1 MLYRSYQHVERLG
14 RDEVD
19 GILNGTCS
27 IQTKIDGTNGV
38 IWIHDGELRAG
49 SRRQE
54 LSIDNDNRGFAAS
67 VLNDQRYKKYL
78 TDHPNRYLYGEW
90 LVPHT
95 IRYYND
101 DAWKHFYVFDVVEV
115 DGENERYIPYK
126 EYSTELDEY
135 NIDYI
140 PEIAELTNP
149 TLVELSECLLKSH
162 YLMGEDKRAEG
173 IVIKNYEF
181 KNRFGRTTWA
191 KIISDEFLNEKSDK
205 GRQKALRAEYSTEM
219 LICEEYCTE
228 ATIRKEYSKILNDF
242 PNAGRQEQIG
252 RILNSVYET
261 IIREDIVDYI
271 LKSKKCVID
280 FFALKK
286 EIQNKVKE
294 VLKDELF

>member
-1 MLYRSYQHVERLG
+1 MLYKSYQHVERLG
-14 RDEVD
+14 REEVE

-38 IWIHDGELRAG
+38 LWLHDGEVRAG

-54 LSIDNDNRGFAAS
+54 ISIDNDNHGFAAT
-67 VLNDQRYKKYL
+67 VLNDPRYKNYL
-78 TDHPNRYLYGEW
+78 LDHPNRYLYGEW

-95 IRYYND
+95 IKYYNA
-101 DAWKHFYVFDVVEV
+101 DAWRHFYVFDVVEV
-115 DGENERYIPYK
+115 NGEDTRYLPYK
-126 EYSTELDEY
+126 EYSTELDKY

-140 PEIAELTNP
+140 PEIAELINP
-149 TLVELSECLLKSH
+149 TIVELSDCLLKSH

-173 IVIKNYEF
+173 IVIKNYDF
-181 KNRFGRTTWA
+181 VNKYGRTVWA
-191 KIISDEFLNEKSDK
+191 KIISEEFFHEKSNRS
-205 GRQKALRAEYSTEM
+205 RQSAEHTTEM
-219 LICEEYCTE
+219 NICEEYCTE
-228 ATIRKEYSKILNDF
+228 AVIKKEYSKILNEF
-242 PNAGRQEQIG
+242 PDAKRQEQIG

-261 IIREDIVDYI
+261 IIKEDIVDYI

>member
-1 MLYRSYQHVERLG
+1 MLYKSYQHVERLG
-14 RDEVD
+14 REEVE
-19 GILNGTCS
+19 GILDGTCS

-38 IWIHDGELRAG
+38 LWLHDGEVRAG

-54 LSIDNDNRGFAAS
+54 IDIKNDNHGFAAT
-67 VLNDQRYKKYL
+67 VLNDPRYKNYL
-78 TDHPNRYLYGEW
+78 LDHPNRYLYGEW

-101 DAWKHFYVFDVVEV
+101 DAWRHFYVFDVAEA
-115 DGENERYIPYK
+115 DGDDIRYLPYK
-126 EYSTELDEY
+126 EYSIELDKY

-149 TLVELSECLLKSH
+149 TIVELSECLLKSH

-173 IVIKNYEF
+173 IVIKNYDF
-181 KNRFGRTTWA
+181 VNKYGRTVWA
-191 KIISDEFLNEKSDK
+191 KIIAEEFLNEKRDK
-205 GRQKALRAEYSTEM
+205 GRQKALRAEYTTEKN
-219 LICEEYCTE
+219 ICEEYCTE
-228 ATIRKEYSKILNDF
+228 ATIKKEYSKILNEF
-242 PNAGRQEQIG
+242 PDAKRQEQIG
-252 RILNSVYET
+252 RMLNAVYET

-280 FFALKK
+280 FFVLKK

>member
-1 MLYRSYQHVERLG
+1 MLYKSYQHVERLG

-38 IWIHDGELRAG
+38 LWLQDGELKAG

-54 LSIDNDNRGFAAS
+54 LSVYNDNHGFAAS

-90 LVPHT
+90 LIPHT
-95 IRYYND
+95 IRYYNA

-115 DGENERYIPYK
+115 DGDDIRYLPYK
-126 EYSTELDEY
+126 EYSVELEKY

-162 YLMGEDKRAEG
+162 YL
-173 IVIKNYEF
+173 F
-181 KNRFGRTTWA
+181 
-191 KIISDEFLNEKSDK
+191 
-205 GRQKALRAEYSTEM
+205 
-219 LICEEYCTE
+219 C
-228 ATIRKEYSKILNDF
+228 
-242 PNAGRQEQIG
+242 
-252 RILNSVYET
+252 
-261 IIREDIVDYI
+261 
-271 LKSKKCVID
+271 
-280 FFALKK
+280 
-286 EIQNKVKE
+286 
-294 VLKDELF
+294 